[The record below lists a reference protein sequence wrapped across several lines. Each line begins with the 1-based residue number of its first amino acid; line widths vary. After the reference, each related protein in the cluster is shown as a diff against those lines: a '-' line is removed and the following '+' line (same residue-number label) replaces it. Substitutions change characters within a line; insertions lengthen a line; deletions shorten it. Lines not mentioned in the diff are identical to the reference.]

1 MYHTLQDLY
10 SDDFESYT
18 DSDTDDDVIQT
29 NECISKQPIG
39 TSRLNGS
46 KKPCVPCVLPRHQRK
61 SRFPVFDAGKI
72 LPVMKNKSLSETTKK
87 LPTTVSASLHPKLLL
102 PQRSKREPNRVKITT
117 EKMTSKSELT
127 PPEKKA
133 KELNTSQH
141 HVNPTEISPGS
152 PSIKDE
158 DDGLISFQ
166 FKPKLSIPQRRYV
179 SRRCSLKTDCLPGK
193 FINVQSPPCSSS
205 SFSCFLWSR

>member
-1 MYHTLQDLY
+1 MYHILQDLY

-18 DSDTDDDVIQT
+18 DSDTDDDVTQT

-39 TSRLNGS
+39 TSQLNGG
-46 KKPCVPCVLPRHQRK
+46 KKPCLPCVLPRHQRE

-117 EKMTSKSELT
+117 EKMTSESELT

-133 KELNTSQH
+133 KELNTLHH
-141 HVNPTEISPGS
+141 HVNPTEISSGS
-152 PSIKDE
+152 PSIKDK
-158 DDGLISFQ
+158 DGGLISFQ
-166 FKPKLSIPQRRYV
+166 FKPKLSIP
-179 SRRCSLKTDCLPGK
+179 RRCYVGRHRSLKSDYLPGK
-193 FINVQSPPCSSS
+193 FINVQAPPFSSS
-205 SFSCFLWSR
+205 SSSCFLWSR